1 MKLGYYHRALITA
14 LQWSAKVS
22 IVLTRANYIALAVNQ
37 RVLARLQAE
46 INQQVSQ
53 QPQAQNEYDNLSREE
68 QLGRN

>member
-37 RVLARLQAE
+37 RVLAILQAE
-46 INQQVSQ
+46 ISQ
-53 QPQAQNEYDNLSREE
+53 QPQAQDEYNNLSREE

>member
-22 IVLTRANYIALAVNQ
+22 IVLTRANYIVLAVNQ
-37 RVLARLQAE
+37 RVLAMLQAE
-46 INQQVSQ
+46 ISQQ
-53 QPQAQNEYDNLSREE
+53 QPQAQDEYNNLSREE

>member
-37 RVLARLQAE
+37 RVLAILQAE
-46 INQQVSQ
+46 ISQ